1 MLRHPRHTYMFTGV
15 KHACTLND
23 FKHACMLGCF
33 KHTYM
38 HTYSLFARR
47 INKDRRSLMRSRPYK
62 DVPTYMYVANPE
74 RSYIHNMQHT
84 YLNPSARLESPI

>member
-23 FKHACMLGCF
+23 FKHTCMLGCF

-38 HTYSLFARR
+38 HTYLLFVRR
-47 INKDRRSLMRSRPYK
+47 INKDLSYC
-62 DVPTYMYVANPE
+62 TCTIANPRNAQRHAHEHTLRFE
-74 RSYIHNMQHT
+74 RV
-84 YLNPSARLESPI
+84 RLVQVSD